1 MKKVLLTLFAVLMA
15 VPAFAIE
22 VYNNGN
28 DTTVD
33 LYGSIRGYIGY
44 GWAENSATNAGV
56 TTTTTTGDN
65 MLYGLQNN
73 SRVGVKF
80 KVGQFSGNVE
90 LGAQEQT
97 LNNSK
102 QASNTIG
109 FRHIW
114 GAYDFGVGG
123 KLLVGKTSTPTEMG
137 GWSSDI
143 FDNDGALNG
152 FGGNPTGDRRFQVQW
167 SLAGFQLAL
176 VQDDTSSVNGLTNTN
191 ATDFGNSYIPRI
203 SAAYNYN
210 YKSDDYSLKF
220 KVGAT
225 YTAVNGKISDLG
237 GANSANV
244 ISNASI
250 DNTNRWDTLH
260 AFKIVAGVRPTFL
273 GGKMWVS
280 VQGAYGQNEDLFS
293 GAKAGYST
301 GGYTTSGIAGDNF
314 FSSKITNPDGSTTS
328 YTNRASY
335 NTEHGGLMGEV
346 GYNITNVFG
355 VVVGGGYQRSN
366 FIGRTG
372 YGISDMKVGVDSY
385 AVYFQIPITVNKYLS
400 FHPQVTWYETVV
412 ASMETAGVTQTY
424 TRSDNRMTAVVAGM
438 QMRVT
443 F

>member
-33 LYGSIRGYIGY
+33 LYGSIRGYVGY

-123 KLLVGKTSTPTEMG
+123 KLLVGKTSTPTEMS
-137 GWSSDI
+137 GWSSDV
-143 FDNDGALNG
+143 FDTDGALNG

-167 SLAGFQLAL
+167 SLAGFQIAL
-176 VQDDTSSVNGLTNTN
+176 VQDDTSSIAGLTNTN

-210 YKSDDYSLKF
+210 YKSDSYSLKA
-220 KVGAT
+220 KIGAT
-225 YTAVNGKISDLG
+225 YTAVNGALADATAVNDGS
-237 GANSANV
+237 
-244 ISNASI
+244 
-250 DNTNRWDTLH
+250 RWDTVH

-301 GGYTTSGIAGDNF
+301 GGYTSNALSITDVAGVNYDRNSF
-314 FSSKITNPDGSTTS
+314 
-328 YTNRASY
+328 
-335 NTEHGGLMGEV
+335 NTEHGGLMGEI

-355 VVVGGGYQRSN
+355 VVVGGGYQRTN
-366 FIGRTG
+366 FIGKDQYTATNG
-372 YGISDMKVGVDSY
+372 MNIGVDSY
-385 AVYFQIPITVNKYLS
+385 AVYFQVPITVNKYLS
-400 FHPQVTWYETVV
+400 FHPQVTWYETVL
-412 ASMETAGVTQTY
+412 ASEKIGGVTQTY
-424 TRSDNRMTAVVAGM
+424 TRNDNRMTAVVAGM

>member
-22 VYNNGN
+22 VYNNDNG
-28 DTTVD
+28 TTVD

-65 MLYGLQNN
+65 MLFGLQNN

-137 GWSSDI
+137 GWSSDV
-143 FDNDGALNG
+143 FDTDGALNG

-210 YKSDDYSLKF
+210 YKADGYSLKA
-220 KVGAT
+220 KIGAT
-225 YTAVNGKISDLG
+225 YTAVNGALSDPTVVND
-237 GANSANV
+237 NS
-244 ISNASI
+244 
-250 DNTNRWDTLH
+250 RWDTVH

-280 VQGAYGQNEDLFS
+280 IQGAYGQNEDLFS

-301 GGYTTSGIAGDNF
+301 GGYASKGLALADLGITADRN
-314 FSSKITNPDGSTTS
+314 
-328 YTNRASY
+328 SY
-335 NTEHGGLMGEV
+335 NTEHGGLMGEI

-366 FIGRTG
+366 FIGKDQYTATNG
-372 YGISDMKVGVDSY
+372 MNVGLDSY
-385 AVYFQIPITVNKYLS
+385 AVYFQVPITVNKFLS
-400 FHPQVTWYETVV
+400 FHPQVTWYET
-412 ASMETAGVTQTY
+412 SIAGGNKTFGGTNHY
-424 TRSDNRMTAVVAGM
+424 ITEEKRTAVVAGM

>member
-1 MKKVLLTLFAVLMA
+1 MKKVLLTLIAVLMA

-22 VYNNGN
+22 VYNNGE

-33 LYGSIRGYIGY
+33 LYGTFRGYIGY
-44 GWAENSATNAGV
+44 GWAENAVNSGGV
-56 TTTTTTGDN
+56 TTNTTTGDN
-65 MLYGLQNN
+65 MLFGLQNN
-73 SRVGVKF
+73 SRVGVRF

-90 LGAQEQT
+90 IGAQEPTVYNLSGQP
-97 LNNSK
+97 K
-102 QASNTIG
+102 NTIG

-176 VQDDTSSVNGLTNTN
+176 VQDDTSSIAGLTNTN

-210 YKSDDYSLKF
+210 YKSDDYSLKA
-220 KVGAT
+220 KIGAT
-225 YTAVNGKISDLG
+225 YTAVNGALADPASVND
-237 GANSANV
+237 NS
-244 ISNASI
+244 
-250 DNTNRWDTLH
+250 RWDTVH

-280 VQGAYGQNEDLFS
+280 IQGAYGQNEDLFN

-301 GGYTTSGIAGDNF
+301 GGYTTSGLSLDTFG
-314 FSSKITNPDGSTTS
+314 ITADRN
-328 YTNRASY
+328 SY
-335 NTEHGGLMGEV
+335 NTEHGGLMGEI

-366 FIGRTG
+366 FIGKDQYTATNG
-372 YGISDMKVGVDSY
+372 MNVGLDSY
-385 AVYFQIPITVNKYLS
+385 AVYFQVPIKVNKYLS
-400 FHPQVTWYETVV
+400 FHPQVTWYETSIAAGNV
-412 ASMETAGVTQTY
+412 TAGNTVYVVPATK
-424 TRSDNRMTAVVAGM
+424 MTAVVAGM

>member
-44 GWAENSATNAGV
+44 GWAEGTPTSTGFVPTGGAV
-56 TTTTTTGDN
+56 STTGDN

-90 LGAQEQT
+90 IGANEQT
-97 LNNSK
+97 LNNSGG
-102 QASNTIG
+102 ASSANTIG

-137 GWSSDI
+137 GWSSDV
-143 FDNDGALNG
+143 FDTDGALNG

-176 VQDDTSSVNGLTNTN
+176 VQDDTQKINTLTSSFDGG
-191 ATDFGNSYIPRI
+191 FGNSYIPRI

-210 YKSDDYSLKF
+210 YKADGYSLKA
-220 KVGAT
+220 KIGAT
-225 YTAVNGKISDLG
+225 YTAVNGALSDPTVVND
-237 GANSANV
+237 NS
-244 ISNASI
+244 
-250 DNTNRWDTLH
+250 RWDTVH

-280 VQGAYGQNEDLFS
+280 IQGAYGQNEDLFS

-301 GGYTTSGIAGDNF
+301 GGYASKGLTLTDLGITADRN
-314 FSSKITNPDGSTTS
+314 
-328 YTNRASY
+328 SY

-366 FIGRTG
+366 FIGKDQYTATNG
-372 YGISDMKVGVDSY
+372 MNVGVDSY
-385 AVYFQIPITVNKYLS
+385 AVYFQVPITVNKYLS

-412 ASMETAGVTQTY
+412 ASAKSGGTTVTY
-424 TRSDNRMTAVVAGM
+424 TRDDNRRTAVVAGM

>member
-44 GWAENSATNAGV
+44 GWAEGTPTSTDFVPTGGAV
-56 TTTTTTGDN
+56 STTGDN

-137 GWSSDI
+137 GWSSDV
-143 FDNDGALNG
+143 FDTDGALNG

-210 YKSDDYSLKF
+210 YKADGYSLKA
-220 KVGAT
+220 KIGAT
-225 YTAVNGKISDLG
+225 YTAVNGELADPTSVNDG
-237 GANSANV
+237 S
-244 ISNASI
+244 
-250 DNTNRWDTLH
+250 RWDTVH

-273 GGKMWVS
+273 NGKMWVS
-280 VQGAYGQNEDLFS
+280 IQGAYGQNEDTFS
-293 GAKAGYST
+293 GAKAGYSI
-301 GGYTTSGIAGDNF
+301 GGYA
-314 FSSKITNPDGSTTS
+314 SKGLTLTDLGANADR
-328 YTNRASY
+328 NSY
-335 NTEHGGLMGEV
+335 NSEHGGLMGEV
-346 GYNITNVFG
+346 GYNITNLLG
-355 VVVGGGYQRSN
+355 VVVGAGYQRTN
-366 FIGRTG
+366 FIGKDQYTATSG
-372 YGISDMKVGVDSY
+372 MNIGVDSY
-385 AVYFQIPITVNKYLS
+385 AVYFQIPITVNKHLS
-400 FHPQVTWYETVV
+400 FHPQVTWYETVL
-412 ASMETAGVTQTY
+412 ASAESNGVKVTY

>member
-56 TTTTTTGDN
+56 TTTATAGDN
-65 MLYGLQNN
+65 MLFGLQNN
-73 SRVGVKF
+73 SRVGVRF

-90 LGAQEQT
+90 IGAQEPTVYNLSDQP
-97 LNNSK
+97 K
-102 QASNTIG
+102 NTIG

-137 GWSSDI
+137 GWSSDV
-143 FDNDGALNG
+143 FDTDGALNG

-176 VQDDTSSVNGLTNTN
+176 VQDDTSSIAGLTNTN

-210 YKSDDYSLKF
+210 YKSDDYSLKA
-220 KVGAT
+220 KIGAT
-225 YTAVNGKISDLG
+225 YTAVNGALADPASVND
-237 GANSANV
+237 NS
-244 ISNASI
+244 
-250 DNTNRWDTLH
+250 RWDTVH

-280 VQGAYGQNEDLFS
+280 IQGAYGQNEDLFN

-301 GGYTTSGIAGDNF
+301 GGYTTSGLTLTDLG
-314 FSSKITNPDGSTTS
+314 ITADRN
-328 YTNRASY
+328 SY

-366 FIGRTG
+366 FIGKDQYTATNG
-372 YGISDMKVGVDSY
+372 MNVGVDSY
-385 AVYFQIPITVNKYLS
+385 AVYFQVPITVNKYLS

-412 ASMETAGVTQTY
+412 ASAKSGGTTVTY
-424 TRSDNRMTAVVAGM
+424 TRDDNRRTAVVAGM

>member
-90 LGAQEQT
+90 IGAQEQT

-137 GWSSDI
+137 GWSSDV

-167 SLAGFQLAL
+167 SLAGFQIAL
-176 VQDDTSSVNGLTNTN
+176 VQDDTSEVTTRDTNGNVTGGLTNTN

-210 YKSDDYSLKF
+210 YKSDGYSLKA
-220 KVGAT
+220 KIGAT
-225 YTAVNGKISDLG
+225 YTAVNGALADPTSVNDG
-237 GANSANV
+237 S
-244 ISNASI
+244 
-250 DNTNRWDTLH
+250 RWDTVH

-280 VQGAYGQNEDLFS
+280 IQGAYGQNEDLFS

-301 GGYTTSGIAGDNF
+301 GGYASSGLSLANLG
-314 FSSKITNPDGSTTS
+314 ITADRN
-328 YTNRASY
+328 SY

-366 FIGRTG
+366 FIGKDQYTATNG
-372 YGISDMKVGVDSY
+372 MNVGLDSY
-385 AVYFQIPITVNKYLS
+385 AVYFQVPIKVNKYLS
-400 FHPQVTWYETVV
+400 FHPQVTWYETSIAAGNV
-412 ASMETAGVTQTY
+412 TAGNTVYVVPATK
-424 TRSDNRMTAVVAGM
+424 MTAVVAGM

>member
-22 VYNNGN
+22 VYNNDNG
-28 DTTVD
+28 TTVD

-44 GWAENSATNAGV
+44 GWAEKSATNAGV

-65 MLYGLQNN
+65 MLFGLQNN

-90 LGAQEQT
+90 LGANEQT
-97 LNNSK
+97 LNNSGG
-102 QASNTIG
+102 ASSANTIG
-109 FRHIW
+109 LRHIW

-137 GWSSDI
+137 GWSSDV
-143 FDNDGALNG
+143 FDTDGALNG

-167 SLAGFQLAL
+167 SLAGFQIAL
-176 VQDDTSSVNGLTNTN
+176 VQDDTQTINTLTSSFDGG
-191 ATDFGNSYIPRI
+191 FGNSYIPRI

-210 YKSDDYSLKF
+210 YKSDDYSLKA
-220 KVGAT
+220 KIGAT
-225 YTAVNGKISDLG
+225 YTAVNGALSDPTVVND
-237 GANSANV
+237 NS
-244 ISNASI
+244 
-250 DNTNRWDTLH
+250 RWDTVH

-280 VQGAYGQNEDLFS
+280 IQGAYGQNEDLFS

-301 GGYTTSGIAGDNF
+301 GGYASKGLALADLGITADRN
-314 FSSKITNPDGSTTS
+314 
-328 YTNRASY
+328 SY
-335 NTEHGGLMGEV
+335 NTEHGGLMGEI

-366 FIGRTG
+366 FIGKDQYKATNG
-372 YGISDMKVGVDSY
+372 MNVGLDSY
-385 AVYFQIPITVNKYLS
+385 AVYFQVPITVNKFLS
-400 FHPQVTWYETVV
+400 FHPQVTWYET
-412 ASMETAGVTQTY
+412 SIAGGNKTFGGTNHY
-424 TRSDNRMTAVVAGM
+424 ITEEKRTAVVAGM